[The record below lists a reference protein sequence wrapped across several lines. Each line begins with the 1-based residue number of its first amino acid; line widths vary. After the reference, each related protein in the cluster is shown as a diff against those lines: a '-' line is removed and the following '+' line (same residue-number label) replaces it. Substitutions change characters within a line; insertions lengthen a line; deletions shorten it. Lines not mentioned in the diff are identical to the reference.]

1 MSFSTNS
8 RKNQSFNS
16 FLRNIRRFRDRI
28 QLLWV
33 IGKKKTVSVSLM
45 IRRLISSSQWIIIRW
60 SIILII
66 EDELRIYIGWITCM
80 ILRICLFS
88 RRIQLGQSES
98 IQSRI
103 SNLEICNQLSG
114 ANFTSSIKQSFLT
127 GGVWLRFCS
136 MFVRLLVALLRF

>member
-33 IGKKKTVSVSLM
+33 IGKKKTVLVNLM
-45 IRRLISSSQWIIIRW
+45 KRRLISSFQWTIIRW

-66 EDELRIYIGWITCM
+66 EDELRIFIGWITCM
-80 ILRICLFS
+80 ILRICLCF
-88 RRIQLGQSES
+88 RKTQLGQRES
-98 IQSRI
+98 IQSHI

-114 ANFTSSIKQSFLT
+114 ANFTSLIKLSFLT
-127 GGVWLRFCS
+127 GGVWLRFCL
-136 MFVRLLVALLRF
+136 MFVRWLVALLRF